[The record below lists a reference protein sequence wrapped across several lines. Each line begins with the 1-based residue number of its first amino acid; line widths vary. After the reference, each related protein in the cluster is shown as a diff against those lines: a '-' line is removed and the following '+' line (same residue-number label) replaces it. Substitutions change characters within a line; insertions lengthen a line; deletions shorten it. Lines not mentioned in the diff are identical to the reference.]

1 MKRIF
6 YILLILILTGC
17 TAINVH
23 KTLMDVETY
32 IAERPDSAL
41 AVIEAMDTTD
51 LTTKGLRAHHALLH
65 AMALDKNYIDV
76 TDDSLALKAVNYY
89 QKRGPRKNYARALYY
104 LSLTYFRTE
113 QYESSMNY
121 LSMAEIVAEK
131 HDSLYLGFVK
141 VLQASAY
148 GENYNDLEEL
158 ECLKKALQVYT
169 SLGAEY
175 YINVAELGL
184 ASSYIS
190 NEKYGEA
197 KILLEKLINSSNLN
211 NKMHLKA
218 LKYYAFL
225 LATMPE
231 GDYNTASILYETVA
245 LKEDG
250 RYMSNQDYWVW
261 AYALSEIG
269 EINRAYEIIDSLM
282 QIDSSGT
289 AFYFMYLIAKN
300 EGDQTAALNY
310 LEKFS
315 DKNNDEVVKILQQSI
330 SSIQRD
336 FYQSQYETTDIK
348 AKNRLLAIICIVI
361 AAAFLMV
368 VIFVVTIRYRRRKE
382 LEKEQYI
389 RYAEE
394 VNRQLKEFKQDTY
407 SLLQKKYISMY
418 KTRYET
424 LGILFDQYVQS
435 NGRTDSEQL
444 VYRKVVSL
452 IDELRNEIGINED
465 FELMLDKDLD
475 GIMTKFHSAFPDLK
489 KKDYALFGYMA
500 LGFDATIISHFMN
513 CTVNTVYI
521 RKSRLKKVI
530 EESDSEY
537 KSFFG
542 EIIS

>member
-1 MKRIF
+1 M
-6 YILLILILTGC
+6 
-17 TAINVH
+17 
-23 KTLMDVETY
+23 
-32 IAERPDSAL
+32 
-41 AVIEAMDTTD
+41 
-51 LTTKGLRAHHALLH
+51 
-65 AMALDKNYIDV
+65 
-76 TDDSLALKAVNYY
+76 
-89 QKRGPRKNYARALYY
+89 
-104 LSLTYFRTE
+104 
-113 QYESSMNY
+113 
-121 LSMAEIVAEK
+121 
-131 HDSLYLGFVK
+131 
-141 VLQASAY
+141 
-148 GENYNDLEEL
+148 
-158 ECLKKALQVYT
+158 
-169 SLGAEY
+169 
-175 YINVAELGL
+175 
-184 ASSYIS
+184 
-190 NEKYGEA
+190 
-197 KILLEKLINSSNLN
+197 
-211 NKMHLKA
+211 
-218 LKYYAFL
+218 
-225 LATMPE
+225 
-231 GDYNTASILYETVA
+231 
-245 LKEDG
+245 
-250 RYMSNQDYWVW
+250 
-261 AYALSEIG
+261 
-269 EINRAYEIIDSLM
+269 
-282 QIDSSGT
+282 
-289 AFYFMYLIAKN
+289 
-300 EGDQTAALNY
+300 
-310 LEKFS
+310 
-315 DKNNDEVVKILQQSI
+315 QQSI

-530 EESDSEY
+530 VDADSEY
-537 KSFFG
+537 NSFFG

>member
-1 MKRIF
+1 
-6 YILLILILTGC
+6 
-17 TAINVH
+17 
-23 KTLMDVETY
+23 
-32 IAERPDSAL
+32 
-41 AVIEAMDTTD
+41 
-51 LTTKGLRAHHALLH
+51 
-65 AMALDKNYIDV
+65 
-76 TDDSLALKAVNYY
+76 
-89 QKRGPRKNYARALYY
+89 
-104 LSLTYFRTE
+104 
-113 QYESSMNY
+113 
-121 LSMAEIVAEK
+121 
-131 HDSLYLGFVK
+131 
-141 VLQASAY
+141 
-148 GENYNDLEEL
+148 
-158 ECLKKALQVYT
+158 
-169 SLGAEY
+169 
-175 YINVAELGL
+175 
-184 ASSYIS
+184 
-190 NEKYGEA
+190 
-197 KILLEKLINSSNLN
+197 
-211 NKMHLKA
+211 MHLKA